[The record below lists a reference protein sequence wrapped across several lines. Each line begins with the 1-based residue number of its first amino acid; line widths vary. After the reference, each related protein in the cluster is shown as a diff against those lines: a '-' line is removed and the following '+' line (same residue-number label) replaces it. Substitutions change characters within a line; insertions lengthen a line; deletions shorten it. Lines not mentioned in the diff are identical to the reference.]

1 MYLRDG
7 EQTLT
12 VALKLI
18 SCSGQSHILAHSTL
32 ISLIYSSFDSSG
44 TRGDHTLLIITTF
57 LVLVMV
63 AARSL
68 TNLIS

>member
-12 VALKLI
+12 VPLKLV
-18 SCSGQSHILAHSTL
+18 CCRGQSHILAHSTL
-32 ISLIYSSFDSSG
+32 ISLIYSSFDSGG
-44 TRGDHTLLIITTF
+44 TRGDHALLIITTF

-68 TNLIS
+68 THLIN